1 MTEAINHEICPM
13 TGTILSEKTYESQEL
28 NRTRSVS
35 RELNFD
41 FAQFFYPQEKRKIFE
56 IRHFQSEITD
66 ENGNK
71 QVISATVK
79 PDATLGTLT
88 TFDERVFYACVEIWE
103 IQGRSSR
110 VVFSEREIA
119 RRTGVK
125 WGRDT
130 AKAINE
136 SLRRLRLVG
145 IDWEGSFFAPTS
157 KSYLTRVNP
166 FTVLNHL
173 DIKST
178 CDKGIGKQECVF
190 SFDDR
195 VLESLNNSHFRPVR
209 FDVILSFRS
218 PLAQALYTLLDRK
231 LYGTKEYHRTTA
243 GLLLDDLNLIGKS
256 YKRKSKRVE
265 YLNRVRNELL
275 NAPTS
280 YGEVIEKY
288 EIEAGRD
295 DALLRVTR
303 SGASRIKG
311 QKLKVL
317 EALQPKPSKSRQKAQ
332 QASEKPKPTLTLTPT
347 KEKPSG
353 AKSEA
358 LEVLAYFDEV
368 FGKGGDGDKQYSRS
382 AVAKAS
388 AFIKRDGLEKTK
400 FLIDFA
406 RGEAPKTNYEPKTF
420 NGITHYRE
428 EALKA
433 WKANIRLQ
441 KRLEQEAEQVAKRR
455 REDARLDHEK
465 IYRDDYY
472 EYVNELIC
480 SLGDEYPSRFNEFR
494 CWQAEQRREKENLEG
509 NLREVSLRVFD
520 SEGQSILRLTQFFQ
534 DDPDI
539 HIPDFWQWDCQENPH
554 RFTTDGEGGT
564 FPKKILCEKVTEAD
578 RRDQSWL

>member
-13 TGTILSEKTYESQEL
+13 TETILSKKTDESQEL

-145 IDWEGSFFAPTS
+145 IDWEGSFFDPTS

-288 EIEAGRD
+288 EINPGKD
-295 DALLRVTR
+295 DALLLVTR
-303 SGASRIKG
+303 SGAACIKG
-311 QKLKVL
+311 QKIEVL
-317 EALQPKPSKSRQKAQ
+317 ETLQVKHSEPSQKASQKPQKPRQEPKKSLGKDIPIPTQEKPTEGKFEAKEVISYFHQEFGGTMQTSKSVVSKA
-332 QASEKPKPTLTLTPT
+332 EKIV
-347 KEKPSG
+347 KE
-353 AKSEA
+353 
-358 LEVLAYFDEV
+358 
-368 FGKGGDGDKQYSRS
+368 Q
-382 AVAKAS
+382 
-388 AFIKRDGLEKTK
+388 GLKFAK
-400 FLIDFA
+400 FLVDFA
-406 RGEAPKTNYEPKTF
+406 RREAPKTNYEPKSF
-420 NGITHYRE
+420 SGIVQYRE

-441 KRLEQEAEQVAKRR
+441 KRLEREADLVAKRR

-465 IYRDDYY
+465 AYRGDYY
-472 EYVNELIC
+472 EYVNELVC

-494 CWQAEQRREKENLEG
+494 VWQAEQRREKENLEG

-520 SEGQSILRLTQFFQ
+520 SEGQSILRLTQFFR

-539 HIPDFWQWDCQENPH
+539 HIPDFWEWDCQDNPH
-554 RFTTDGEGGT
+554 RFTTDGE
-564 FPKKILCEKVTEAD
+564 
-578 RRDQSWL
+578 